1 MSGNCAGRLV
11 RLIAI
16 AIVIGLG
23 AIGSQSALA
32 DEPEAAKPA
41 SFELAVSPAAEPVP
55 ALKYHL
61 LPPREE
67 VVPGNAAPIYLRVIW
82 QQKPEWHQFMQT
94 EPRRLTEFS
103 LADLPLD
110 EAKKVVSAFEYAMVE
125 FAAAARR
132 SDCDWQH
139 VFTEDPLKTLL
150 PDAQAMRNFA
160 YAIVIAARVQLREED
175 PRAATASLGTGM
187 ALAQNVA
194 KAPFLV
200 SELVGL
206 AISQTM
212 LAELDQVVSA
222 ENAPNLYWALV
233 ELPDPLISF
242 DRGLA
247 TDKNMLLERFPE
259 LKVPHASIDWQGLA
273 DRMRAWAREAVS
285 QERPELIIDGSI
297 SQEMLA
303 MARTELPRV
312 SDFSAEAVAAM
323 SDGEVEVRYV
333 LALFRATYDQW
344 RKWYYLPLPQVL
356 DSIAARSEEL
366 QAETQRRE
374 IYPLPSVLVPLKAD
388 LLMAQVRASRNVA
401 RQQVIE
407 ALRMHAAAAG
417 KFPQSLDE
425 VQVVPVPVDPATG
438 KPFAYKLEGGV
449 AVLDV
454 EDPAGMTR
462 ESLRLPVRI
471 GLRK

>member
-1 MSGNCAGRLV
+1 MSGKLAGGFV

-16 AIVIGLG
+16 AIGLG
-23 AIGSQSALA
+23 ALGSRTALT
-32 DEPEAAKPA
+32 DEPESAKPA
-41 SFELAVSPAAEPVP
+41 SFELTVSPAAEPVP

-61 LPPREE
+61 LPPHEE
-67 VVPGNAAPIYLRVIW
+67 IVPGNAAPIYLRVIW
-82 QQKPEWHQFMQT
+82 QQKPEWHQFLQT

-103 LADLPLD
+103 LADMPLD
-110 EAKKVVSAFEYAMVE
+110 EAKKVVSRFEDAMVE

-160 YAIVIAARVQLREED
+160 YAIVIAARVQLREGD

-233 ELPDPLISF
+233 ELPHPLISF

-247 TDKNMLLERFPE
+247 TDRNMLLERFPE
-259 LKVPHASIDWQGLA
+259 LKVPHASIDWEGLA
-273 DRMRAWAREAVS
+273 GRMREWAREVLR
-285 QERPELIIDGSI
+285 QEQPASTIEESI
-297 SQEMLA
+297 SKEELA
-303 MARTELPRV
+303 MARADLPQI
-312 SDFSAEAVAAM
+312 SDFSADAVAAM
-323 SDGEVEVRYV
+323 SDAEVEVRYV

-356 DSIAARSEEL
+356 ESIAAHSEAL
-366 QAETQRRE
+366 QAATERRE

-388 LLMAQVRASRNVA
+388 LLMAQIRASRNVA

-407 ALRMHAAAAG
+407 VLRMHAAAEG
-417 KFPQSLDE
+417 RFPESLEE
-425 VQVVPVPVDPATG
+425 VKVVPLPVDPATG
-438 KPFAYKLEGGV
+438 KPFAYKLEGDV

-454 EDPAGMTR
+454 EELRGMTR

-471 GLRK
+471 KLRK